1 MCNGIVVSSLDAAS
15 QLLLLLLPP
24 PLPLLLLAAGC
35 WLLLAAAD
43 DPLLRLR
50 AKTFVHAQR
59 ADARNGHTACD
70 VWATFSALER
80 WVTVT

>member
-15 QLLLLLLPP
+15 QLLLLLLP
-24 PLPLLLLAAGC
+24 
-35 WLLLAAAD
+35 LLLAAAD

>member
-15 QLLLLLLPP
+15 QLL
-24 PLPLLLLAAGC
+24 
-35 WLLLAAAD
+35 LLLAAAD

>member
-1 MCNGIVVSSLDAAS
+1 VPEGSELDVQWHCSVKPGCCFAAAAAA
-15 QLLLLLLPP
+15 
-24 PLPLLLLAAGC
+24 AAGC

>member
-15 QLLLLLLPP
+15 
-24 PLPLLLLAAGC
+24 
-35 WLLLAAAD
+35 LLAAAD

>member
-15 QLLLLLLPP
+15 QLLLLLPP
-24 PLPLLLLAAGC
+24 
-35 WLLLAAAD
+35 LLAAAD

-50 AKTFVHAQR
+50 AKTFVHSQR

-70 VWATFSALER
+70 VWAKFSALER
-80 WVTVT
+80 WVNVT

>member
-15 QLLLLLLPP
+15 QLLLLLPP
-24 PLPLLLLAAGC
+24 SLLAAGC

-70 VWATFSALER
+70 VWAKFSALER

>member
-15 QLLLLLLPP
+15 QLLL
-24 PLPLLLLAAGC
+24 
-35 WLLLAAAD
+35 LLLAAAD

-70 VWATFSALER
+70 VWAKFSALER

>member
-15 QLLLLLLPP
+15 Q
-24 PLPLLLLAAGC
+24 
-35 WLLLAAAD
+35 LLLAAAD

-50 AKTFVHAQR
+50 AKTFVHSQR

-70 VWATFSALER
+70 VWAKFSALER

>member
-15 QLLLLLLPP
+15 QLLLLLP
-24 PLPLLLLAAGC
+24 
-35 WLLLAAAD
+35 LAAAD

-50 AKTFVHAQR
+50 AKTFVHSQR

-70 VWATFSALER
+70 VWAKFSALER

>member
-15 QLLLLLLPP
+15 QLLLL
-24 PLPLLLLAAGC
+24 
-35 WLLLAAAD
+35 LLLAAAD

-70 VWATFSALER
+70 VWAKFSALER
-80 WVTVT
+80 WVNVT

>member
-15 QLLLLLLPP
+15 Q
-24 PLPLLLLAAGC
+24 
-35 WLLLAAAD
+35 LLAAAD

-50 AKTFVHAQR
+50 AKTFVHSQR

-70 VWATFSALER
+70 VWAKFSALER